1 MNEPGAPR
9 AAVIGTG
16 RCGTGYMAAMLGA
29 AGINAGHEHWWH
41 GAPWPG
47 LPKRDLDVD
56 SSWLALPAIE
66 QARWTGPV
74 IHLVRDPVHVVASLL
89 GTRFFHPESVGTPY
103 VQFAL
108 RWCLEVRNLPPL
120 EACVEWWCAWNAR
133 CAAVADATIR
143 VEDIPDPATGA
154 VARLALVLDG
164 NLAAPIDLPALE
176 HAARTTPTNV
186 NTREREAPDAEAVW
200 SLVGNRAH
208 AFGYAA
214 LCASRS
220 TFTATCRTCPPGQRP
235 CSTKWPSPSSPAAT
249 T

>member
-29 AGINAGHEHWWH
+29 TGINAGHEHWWH

-47 LPKRDLDVD
+47 LPKAELDVD
-56 SSWLALPAIE
+56 CSWLALPQIE
-66 QARWTGPV
+66 QAVWNGPV
-74 IHLVRDPVHVVASLL
+74 IHLIREPVAVVASLL
-89 GTRFFHPESVGTPY
+89 GTRFFDPDNAGSPY
-103 VQFAL
+103 TQFAL

-120 EACVEWWCAWNAR
+120 EACVEWWAAWNAR

-143 VEDIPDPATGA
+143 VEDIPADP
-154 VARLALVLDG
+154 VAAAARIAIVLDG
-164 NLAAPIDLPALE
+164 HLSVPVDPAALE
-176 HAARTTPTNV
+176 QAAVTTPTNV
-186 NTREREAPDAEAVW
+186 NSRERETVAAEAVW
-200 SLVGNRAH
+200 SLVGNRAN

-220 TFTATCRTCPPGQRP
+220 TYTATCRTSPPGPRP
-235 CSTKWPSPSSPAAT
+235 CSTRWRSPSSPAAMR
-249 T
+249 